1 MYSTLIA
8 TDALAAHLDDPSLVV
23 VDVRHDLAQPDNWGE
38 TQYNAGH
45 LPGARFV
52 HLDRELSAPKNGRN
66 GRHPL
71 PRPGDAAA
79 LFGKLGIG
87 ADTQVVVYDQSS
99 GMYASRLWWMLRW
112 LGHDAV
118 AVLDGGIAKWQREGR
133 PLSTDVPTP
142 RAATFPLSTP
152 LATASAQDVLD
163 SLAARSRFIIDAR
176 APERFRG
183 EVEPMDPVAGHI
195 PGAHN
200 WPYTQN
206 IGADGTFKPA
216 AELAAGFAAFFGT
229 TPTAAVIH
237 QCGSGVT
244 SCHNVLAMA
253 VAGYPLTTLYPGSWS
268 EWVADPGRPVATG
281 RAAPVR

>member
-1 MYSTLIA
+1 MHSTLISTA
-8 TDALAAHLDDPSLVV
+8 TAAALLADPAVV
-23 VDVRHDLAQPDNWGE
+23 VCDVRHDLAQPDHWGE
-38 TQYNAGH
+38 TQYRAGH

-52 HLDRELSAPKNGRN
+52 HLDRDLSAPRNGHN

-71 PRPGDAAA
+71 PGPGDAAA
-79 LFGKLGIG
+79 LFGRLGIG
-87 ADTQVVVYDQSS
+87 TGTQVIAYDQNN

-133 PLSTDVPTP
+133 PLSTAVPAP
-142 RAATFPLSTP
+142 HPAPFSMRTP

-163 SLAARSRFIIDAR
+163 SLAAHSRFIIDAR
-176 APERFRG
+176 PPERFRG
-183 EVEPMDPVAGHI
+183 DIEPMDPVAGHI

-200 WPYTQN
+200 WPYAQN
-206 IGADGTFKPA
+206 VGSDGVFKPR
-216 AELAAGFAAFFGT
+216 AELAAGFAAFLGA
-229 TPTAAVIH
+229 TPPSAVIQ

-244 SCHNVLAMA
+244 ACHNVLAMA

-268 EWVADPGRPVATG
+268 EWVADAGRPVATG
-281 RAAPVR
+281 PATPV

>member
-1 MYSTLIA
+1 MYSTLIS
-8 TDALAAHLDDPSLVV
+8 TDALAPHLDDPAFVV
-23 VDVRHDLAQPDNWGE
+23 LDVRHDLAQPDSWAE
-38 TQYNAGH
+38 DQYRAGH

-71 PRPGDAAA
+71 PAPTEAAA
-79 LFGKLGIG
+79 LFGRLGIG
-87 ADTQVVVYDQSS
+87 PDTQVIAYDQNS
-99 GMYASRLWWMLRW
+99 GMFAARLWWMLRW
-112 LGHDAV
+112 LGHEAV

-133 PLSTDVPTP
+133 PLSTEVPVRQP
-142 RAATFPLSTP
+142 VVFAPLPP
-152 LATASAQDVLD
+152 LATASAQDVQE
-163 SLAARSRFIIDAR
+163 SLATQSRFIIDAR

-195 PGAHN
+195 PGARN

-206 IGADGTFKPA
+206 MGADGTFKPA
-216 AELAAGFAAFFGT
+216 ADLAAGFAGFLGT
-229 TPTAAVIH
+229 TPPSAVIH

-244 SCHNVLAMA
+244 ACHNVLAMA

-268 EWVADPGRPVATG
+268 EWVADPLHPVATG
-281 RAAPVR
+281 PAAPV